1 MDAFD
6 EGAAQLTRLQKT
18 FSRNNRRLKN
28 TTEDRASQPR
38 RDYVTPR
45 SKVENAIVTMAL
57 WGVVPR
63 QIAEALIKFGGLRRD

>member
-1 MDAFD
+1 MSFFD
-6 EGAAQLTRLQKT
+6 EGAARKHGSNKT
-18 FSRNNRRLKN
+18 FFNNRQQRNL
-28 TTEDRASQPR
+28 TTEEQSSQPT

-63 QIAEALIKFGGLRRD
+63 QIAEALIKFGGLRRG